1 MTDKAYE
8 NIDPVTLITP
18 NDLSKPFSELVKKAK
33 ALEMDLAP
41 KMLVGAMLSLA
52 LEIEINRRNAP
63 VISNPEKPDPII
75 LYIPAID
82 ANGHKRELKKSEQ
95 VSLLVCL
102 NEAGWDVVQM
112 ELTDCFEIT
121 VSSLELAMV

>member
-52 LEIEINRRNAP
+52 LEIEINRRNA
-63 VISNPEKPDPII
+63 
-75 LYIPAID
+75 
-82 ANGHKRELKKSEQ
+82 NGHKRELKKSEQ